1 VAGDVWNL
9 KIIGRG
15 FHDQAQTG
23 AGIDERRHG
32 AEAFFLLGEIM
43 DGIRAR
49 ADGRHTEY
57 GAKGGSHFRGNEALA
72 VAIGLHAP
80 SFPIS

>member
-9 KIIGRG
+9 KIVGRG

-43 DGIRAR
+43 DGIHAEPP
-49 ADGRHTEY
+49 ADIPNI
-57 GAKGGSHFRGNEALA
+57 APKVDLISGGTKHWLWRGF
-72 VAIGLHAP
+72 HAP